1 MFPMM
6 IAKLLRLYSN
16 QSKNPPMIPQQ
27 KVKMKKDVFVETSV
41 GPTSVSFYY
50 PFAAKP
56 KKLPVYINFHGGAF
70 IMNDKELDDPYCRYL
85 ANQAECVVLN
95 VEYGK
100 APEYPFPTAIE
111 QGYEIIQWMKGRA
124 EEWGIDAEKVMVGG
138 QSSGANIAAA
148 LCLYLEEKG
157 DEQPLLQVL
166 SCPMLDFVTP
176 HAEKP
181 EPGWWRSR
189 FPGVARFIHRCYL
202 PVKEQAGHLLASPV
216 HAEVNGRLAS
226 ALILIAESDAFR
238 PEAECYVEK
247 LKAAGVNV
255 QEELFK
261 DCSHAFTHLGPKE
274 KAEEAWQLIAGKIKA
289 VAEAPLSK
297 HIHRFPLKGDRV

>member
-1 MFPMM
+1 MFPTI

-16 QSKNPPMIPQQ
+16 QSNKTPMIPRQ
-27 KVKMKKDVFVETSV
+27 KVKMKKDMLVETSV

-50 PFAAKP
+50 PLAANQ
-56 KKLPVYINFHGGAF
+56 KKRPVYINFHGGAF

-85 ANQAECVVLN
+85 ANQAECIVLN

-100 APEYPFPTAIE
+100 APEHPFPKAIE
-111 QGYEIIQWMKGRA
+111 QGYEIIQWVKGRA
-124 EEWGIDAEKVMVGG
+124 EELGIDAEKVMVGG
-138 QSSGANIAAA
+138 QSSGGNIAAA

-157 DEQPLLQVL
+157 ERQPLLQVL

-181 EPGWWRSR
+181 EPGKWRSR
-189 FPGVARFIHRCYL
+189 FPRVAHFIHRCYV
-202 PVKEQAGHLLASPV
+202 PVKGQAGHLLASPV
-216 HAEVNGRLAS
+216 RAEVSGRLAS
-226 ALILIAESDAFR
+226 ALVLIAESDAFR
-238 PEAECYVEK
+238 PEAECYAEK

-255 QEELFK
+255 QEELFR

-274 KAEEAWQLIAGKIKA
+274 RAEKAWQLIAGKIKA
-289 VAEAPLSK
+289 VAEDP
-297 HIHRFPLKGDRV
+297 H